1 MLYYKISENKL
12 LKIICFILFIF
23 SSINLFGKTQI
34 EKAEFLRQKNNDLI
48 EENLRIIDSTIA
60 TAYRL
65 DDKSVLSEAYIE
77 KGNYF
82 LGQRN
87 YNNAL
92 KNFTTSKQISTEI
105 KDDFTYYSSIVG
117 IAKTKE
123 NLNETNEAIKLYEE
137 SLVFFEKHKE
147 ESKSFS
153 AYLSILGKLSYLN
166 SKINQLKKSDYY
178 NKI

>member
-65 DDKSVLSEAYIE
+65 NDKSVLSEI
-77 KGNYF
+77 
-82 LGQRN
+82 
-87 YNNAL
+87 
-92 KNFTTSKQISTEI
+92 
-105 KDDFTYYSSIVG
+105 
-117 IAKTKE
+117 
-123 NLNETNEAIKLYEE
+123 
-137 SLVFFEKHKE
+137 
-147 ESKSFS
+147 
-153 AYLSILGKLSYLN
+153 
-166 SKINQLKKSDYY
+166 
-178 NKI
+178 